1 MNLVVTGAKGFLG
14 SVLSHRAVEMGHTV
28 LALDDESRGRNNV
41 TSYRVDGGPSGGAS
55 EGPQLRYVK
64 HDCRGGIGE
73 VLQTSGLRP
82 DAVVHFAAGTGSLDR
97 PIEQLRGLNV
107 EMMKRVYQDAVAWG
121 AKAFL
126 FPVTSLAL
134 EVPDSPYVQSKEEAL
149 AWLLE
154 ADVTNRIALPVRFF
168 NVIGAYRKCS
178 EFRANEVHLIPALV
192 DCSLWGVPLVI
203 NGDDYPTWD
212 GTPSRDFVNVLDLVE
227 YVLLLLLM
235 RVTGAARPPGLLR
248 EPLVPASDGAIW
260 LGTGHSTTVKELIA
274 LFCQHVMWVDYTIGP
289 RRPFDCWGLTVDP
302 QQQVQFARA
311 RGLLT
316 PPWVGLRD
324 EALVLIARTK
334 V

>member
-1 MNLVVTGAKGFLG
+1 MNICVTGAKGFLG

-28 LALDDESRGRNNV
+28 LALDDESRGRNTL
-41 TSYRVDGGPSGGAS
+41 TSYQVEKDGPA
-55 EGPQLRYVK
+55 LRYIK

-107 EMMKRVYQDAVAWG
+107 EMTKRVYQDAVAWG

-154 ADVTNRIALPVRFF
+154 ADANTHIALPVRFF

-192 DCSLWGVPLVI
+192 NCSLRGVPLVI
-203 NGDDYPTWD
+203 NGDNYPTED

-227 YVLLLLLM
+227 YVLAILAT
-235 RVTGAARPPGLLR
+235 RVAGEFMPI
-248 EPLVPASDGAIW
+248 VPASDGAIW

-274 LFCQHVMWVDYTIGP
+274 LFRQHVGWVGYTIGP

-302 QQQVQFARA
+302 QQQMQFARA

-324 EALVLIARTK
+324 EALALIQRAK